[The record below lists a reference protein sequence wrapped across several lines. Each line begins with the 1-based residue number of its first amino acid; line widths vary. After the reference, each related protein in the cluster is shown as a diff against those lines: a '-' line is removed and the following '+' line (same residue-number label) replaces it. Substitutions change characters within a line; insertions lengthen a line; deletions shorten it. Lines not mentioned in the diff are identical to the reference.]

1 MSHDARHAPPAR
13 ATLEQVRLFAGVPR
27 ATLAPVVSGCE
38 TRTIDAGERLLVAG
52 AANDALYVVLSGA
65 LAVHVADPLHPH
77 LLLGPGECVGELS
90 LIDGQHVSADV
101 VASEPAEV
109 LAIDRDELW
118 SLIETSP
125 EVARNL
131 LRILAGRLRHDD
143 AVLAEAGRQRQH
155 FEHMATID
163 ALTGL
168 RNRRWLDDAFARQL
182 MRSQRSCQPIAALM
196 VDIDHFKHINDAHG
210 HSAGDVVLRWL
221 ARTLSDELRPQD
233 LLARYGGEEFALL
246 LPGAHESQA
255 VAAGERLRATVAAG
269 PVPDEAE
276 VRRVTI
282 SVGVATAREGET
294 LASLLARADESLY
307 AAKHAGRN
315 RVCQA
320 A

>member
-1 MSHDARHAPPAR
+1 
-13 ATLEQVRLFAGVPR
+13 
-27 ATLAPVVSGCE
+27 VVAGCE
-38 TRTIDAGERLLVAG
+38 TQTLDIGERLLVAG
-52 AANDALYVVLSGA
+52 AANDALYVIMSGS
-65 LAVHVADPLHPH
+65 LAVHVADSLHPH

-101 VASEPAEV
+101 VACEPTEV
-109 LAIDRDELW
+109 LAMDRDELW
-118 SLIETSP
+118 SLIDTSP

-131 LRILAGRLRHDD
+131 LRILAGRVRHDD
-143 AVLAEAGRQRQH
+143 AVLAESGRQRQH

-182 MRSQRSCQPIAALM
+182 MRCQRSSQPIAALM
-196 VDIDHFKHINDAHG
+196 VDIDSFKQINDAHG
-210 HSAGDVVLRWL
+210 HSVGDAVLRWL

-246 LPGAHESQA
+246 LPGAHPSDA

-269 PVPDEAE
+269 PVPHEAE
-276 VRRVTI
+276 IRRVTI
-282 SVGVATAREGET
+282 SVGVAAAREGET
-294 LASLLARADESLY
+294 LASLLSRADRSLY

-315 RVCQA
+315 CVRQA